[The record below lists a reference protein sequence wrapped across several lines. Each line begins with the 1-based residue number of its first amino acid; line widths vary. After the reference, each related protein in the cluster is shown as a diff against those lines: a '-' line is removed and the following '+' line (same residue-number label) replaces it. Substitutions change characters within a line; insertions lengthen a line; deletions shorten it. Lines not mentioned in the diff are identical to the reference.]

1 MQGGEGDAGREGGEG
16 GAGRE
21 GRERSAGREGR
32 EVQGFV
38 LFIDLQG
45 LKEVGFER
53 VELWL
58 VELKMLVAIDLEW
71 PFLLEPGVGTCRG

>member
-1 MQGGEGDAGREGGEG
+1 M
-16 GAGRE
+16 
-21 GRERSAGREGR
+21 
-32 EVQGFV
+32 